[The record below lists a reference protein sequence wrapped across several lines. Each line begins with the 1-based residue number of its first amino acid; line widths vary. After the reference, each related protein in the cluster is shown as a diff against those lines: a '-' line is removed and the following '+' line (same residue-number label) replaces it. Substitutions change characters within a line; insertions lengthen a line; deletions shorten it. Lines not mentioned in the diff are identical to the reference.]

1 MKTSARNQFPGT
13 VAAIQPG
20 SVNDE
25 IELEVAAGQRI
36 VATVTRES
44 RSALGLAVGT
54 RAIALIK
61 ASSIVLVSDVGS
73 YKFSARNQL
82 AGDVTKVVR
91 GSVNSEVTVATA
103 SGLTVVA
110 MVTNES
116 AQGLSLREGSSVI
129 ALFKAPSVIL
139 AVAA

>member
-13 VAAIQPG
+13 VTAIQPG

-44 RSALGLAVGT
+44 RGALGLAVGT

-61 ASSIVLVSDVGS
+61 ASSIVLVSDVGG

-82 AGDVTKVVR
+82 AGDVAKVVR

-110 MVTNES
+110 LVTNES
-116 AQGLSLREGSSVI
+116 AEGLALREGSPVI

>member
-13 VAAIQPG
+13 VAAIQSG

-25 IELEVAAGQRI
+25 IELEIAAGQRI

-82 AGDVTKVVR
+82 AGDVAKVVR